1 MDGPIFP
8 TASAATTRG
17 TLHSLH
23 FIIQQVEHFYG
34 EAWNTLLWEVGL
46 ITAALGVVAPLVIG
60 WNRTRTLRKAID
72 AAEKRIDA
80 HRGEMEDLR
89 QSIRDSVNGAKADA
103 LTINSL
109 NLPALRALD
118 KLLMAAA
125 LFAEA
130 GDYLGATTRLSD
142 ITSDQFINRLRGEDG
157 VEGGEILE
165 AFNSGAKYL
174 DGKIHGRQ
182 AICQGKDF
190 PANRLIDQVQAARR
204 RYLAA
209 FDGDTGT
216 GRTQGG
222 P

>member
-1 MDGPIFP
+1 M
-8 TASAATTRG
+8 
-17 TLHSLH
+17 HSLR

-34 EAWNTLLWEVGL
+34 EGWNTLLWEVGL

-80 HRGEMEDLR
+80 HRREMEDLR
-89 QSIRDSVNGAKADA
+89 QSLRDAVSTAKADA
-103 LTINSL
+103 LTINAASL
-109 NLPALRALD
+109 RPLDALR
-118 KLLMAAA
+118 KLLAAA
-125 LFAEA
+125 ENFAEA
-130 GDYLGATTRLSD
+130 GNYLGATTRLGD
-142 ITSDQFINRLRGEDG
+142 IVSDQFINRLRDEDG

-174 DGKIHGRQ
+174 EGKIHGRQ

-209 FDGDTGT
+209 FNGDTGT
-216 GRTQGG
+216 GRTRGG

>member
-1 MDGPIFP
+1 
-8 TASAATTRG
+8 
-17 TLHSLH
+17 LHSLH

>member
-1 MDGPIFP
+1 M
-8 TASAATTRG
+8 
-17 TLHSLH
+17 HSLH

-34 EAWNTLLWEVGL
+34 EGWNTLLWEVGL

-60 WNRTRTLRKAID
+60 WNRTRTLRRAID
-72 AAEKRIDA
+72 AAERRIDA
-80 HRGEMEDLR
+80 HRREMEDLR
-89 QSIRDSVNGAKADA
+89 QSIRDAANGAKADA

-130 GDYLGATTRLSD
+130 GDYLGATTRLDD
-142 ITSDQFINRLRGEDG
+142 IVSDQFINRLRDEGG

-190 PANRLIDQVQAARR
+190 PANRLIAQVQAARR

-209 FDGDTGT
+209 FNRDTGT